1 MTIWQIA
8 NSKFSDPYEKNER
21 SEQLLCDII
30 NKKENF
36 CMLLPAISFQ
46 GNCENAIKFYQ
57 EALDAQIKS
66 IVYANE
72 APVDSG
78 LDPNMPDDFIMDSE
92 IIIDGQRIMMTDG
105 RLNRPANDFFSF
117 CLVKES
123 ADEVTTIFNSLSI
136 DGKVID
142 PLAPVFWSSLY
153 GMVEDQYGITWMIM
167 TTH

>member
-1 MTIWQIA
+1 
-8 NSKFSDPYEKNER
+8 
-21 SEQLLCDII
+21 
-30 NKKENF
+30 
-36 CMLLPAISFQ
+36 MLIPAISFQ

-57 EALDAQIKS
+57 EALDAQVKS
-66 IVYANE
+66 IVYASE

-78 LDPNMPDDFIMDSE
+78 LDPEMPDDFVMDSE

-167 TTH
+167 TSY

>member
-1 MTIWQIA
+1 
-8 NSKFSDPYEKNER
+8 
-21 SEQLLCDII
+21 
-30 NKKENF
+30 
-36 CMLLPAISFQ
+36 MLIPAISFQ

-57 EALDAQIKS
+57 ETLDAQIKS
-66 IVYANE
+66 IVYASE
-72 APVDSG
+72 APIDSG
-78 LDPNMPDDFIMDSE
+78 LDSEMPDDFVMDSE

-105 RLNRPANDFFSF
+105 RLNRPENDFFSF

-167 TTH
+167 TSH